1 MSNPAARP
9 VLAASI
15 AVFRDGGQV
24 LLARRGAAPMADIWS
39 LPGGKVE
46 AGETMAEAALRELRE
61 EVGVEAEMIGFN
73 DHVEHIERDAAGAV
87 AAHYVIASF
96 VGRWRAGEPT
106 PGPEASAVA
115 WVDPFQ
121 PGDLTMTRGLPAIL
135 RRAAVI
141 AAKAAMPDGGENR

>member
-1 MSNPAARP
+1 MSKSAARP

-15 AVFRDGGQV
+15 AVFRDDGLV
-24 LLARRGAAPMADIWS
+24 LLARRGAAPMAELWS

-46 AGETMAEAALRELRE
+46 AGETMADAALRELRE

-73 DHVEHIERDAAGAV
+73 DHVEYIQRDAAGAV
-87 AAHYVIASF
+87 AAHFVIASF

-115 WVDPFQ
+115 WVDPFE
-121 PGDLTMTRGLPAIL
+121 PGDLAMTRGLPAIL

-141 AAKAAMPDGGENR
+141 AAKATAPEGPDSG